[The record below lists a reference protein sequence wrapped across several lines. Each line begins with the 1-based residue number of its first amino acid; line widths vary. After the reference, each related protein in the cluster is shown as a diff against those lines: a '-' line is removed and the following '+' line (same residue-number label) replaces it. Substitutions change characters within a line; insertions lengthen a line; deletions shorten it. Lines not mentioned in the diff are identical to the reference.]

1 MKKIYKV
8 LGIKRMFKDW
18 YQHKDAKGNYV
29 DDFGVGFTIKGV
41 YFNGAKIKA
50 IFRDDKRLAIKYMLD
65 CIKSVY
71 NNMRYFKHLDNKKLI
86 LE

>member
-1 MKKIYKV
+1 MKKIYKI
-8 LGIKRMFKDW
+8 LGIKGMFRDR
-18 YQHKDAKGNYV
+18 YHHKDAKGNYI
-29 DDFGVGFTIKGV
+29 DDFGVGFTVKGV

-50 IFRDDKRLAIKYMLD
+50 IFRDDKYLAIKYLLD

-71 NNMRYFKHLDNKKLI
+71 NNMRYFRHLDNKKLT

>member
-8 LGIKRMFKDW
+8 LGIKRMFREH
-18 YQHKDAKGNYV
+18 YQHKDANGYYI
-29 DDFGVGFTIKGV
+29 DDFGIGFTIKGV

-50 IFRDDKRLAIKYMLD
+50 IFRDNKRLAIKYIWD

-71 NNMRYFKHLDNKKLI
+71 NNMRYFKHLDNKKII